1 MQRDLNSLHN
11 TRFDLLVIGA
21 GISGA
26 WIALD
31 AAQRGLRTALVDKG
45 DFGAAT
51 SAATGR
57 MIHGGI
63 RYLQHLALGRLKAS
77 LHERMLLLRGAPH
90 LVHPVPFLIPTS
102 GHLLK
107 GKEALT
113 AAMLVYD
120 FFARKAVPGPPFAEI
135 PTHQRLSVRQA
146 GELEPH
152 LDQTGSTG
160 AVRFYDCQMPFP
172 ERLTLAVV
180 QSAHQAGAVVANY
193 TQVVGLHSRD
203 NAVCGATL
211 RDALTGQEFEVRA
224 ACTVN
229 AAGPWAGGLACVGKA
244 QEQTPAF
251 IAACGTSSRAPDASI
266 QAREQAKNEAMA
278 DRRFSKGIHIITRA
292 LTSGNG
298 LALATRHQHA
308 GSWLDRGGRHFFIV
322 PWEGH
327 SLVGTT
333 NAPFSGQPDDKL
345 VTEEDIQGLIADV
358 NSVYPSAGLRREDV
372 LHFYGGLYPDDPQA
386 GGAGYQG
393 GRKDLLHV
401 HGSEQG
407 LAHLVSVTAV
417 KYTTARRLARQ
428 AVDAVC
434 GLLGRSPSG
443 CRTQDTVLF
452 GGDIPGLESWLG
464 REEQR
469 LAGVLATE
477 DIHRLVRLYGSRT
490 PAVTAALEQAAP
502 ARSAS
507 GPASGPELAAAQAR
521 HAVRH
526 EMAGTLR
533 DVMLRRTSLG
543 LLGMPDKDILDAVAA
558 VMARELDWDQ
568 DRLEQEKDLL
578 CDVYRVAG

>member
-1 MQRDLNSLHN
+1 MQRDLNSLHHA
-11 TRFDLLVIGA
+11 RFDLLVIGA

-31 AAQRGLRTALVDKG
+31 AAQRGLKTALVDKG

-77 LHERMLLLRGAPH
+77 LHERMLLLRSAPH

-113 AAMLVYD
+113 AAMLIYD
-120 FFARKAVPGPPFAEI
+120 FFARRAVPGPPYAEI

-180 QSAHQAGAVVANY
+180 QSAHQAGVVVANY
-193 TQVVGLHSRD
+193 VEAVRLHRAD
-203 NAVCGATL
+203 HCVRGATL
-211 RDALTGQEFEVRA
+211 RDRFTGQEFTVCA
-224 ACTVN
+224 DCTLN
-229 AAGPWAGGLACVGKA
+229 AAGPWADVLEALEGEGRLAR
-244 QEQTPAF
+244 
-251 IAACGTSSRAPDASI
+251 SSSG
-266 QAREQAKNEAMA
+266 A
-278 DRRFSKGIHIITRA
+278 DHGVSPRRFSKGIHIITRS

-333 NAPFSGQPDDKL
+333 NTPFSGHPDDKL

-358 NSVYPSAGLRREDV
+358 NSVYPSAGLRRGDV
-372 LHFYGGLYPDDPQA
+372 LYFYGGLYPDDPQA
-386 GGAGYQG
+386 KSAGYQG
-393 GRKDLLHV
+393 GREDRLVV
-401 HGSEQG
+401 HGPRQG
-407 LAHLVSVTAV
+407 LGNLVSVTAV

-428 AVDAVC
+428 AVDAVY
-434 GLLGRSPSG
+434 GLLGRPIPG
-443 CRTQDTVLF
+443 CQTQDTVLF
-452 GGDIPGLESWLG
+452 GGDIPGLENQLR

-469 LAGVLATE
+469 LAGMLATE

-490 PAVTAALEQAAP
+490 PAVTAALEQAGP
-502 ARSAS
+502 ARS
-507 GPASGPELAAAQAR
+507 PTGPELAAAQAR
-521 HAVRH
+521 HAVRQ
-526 EMAGTLR
+526 EMALSLC

-543 LLGMPDKDILDAVAA
+543 LLGMPEKDILDAVSK
-558 VMARELDWDQ
+558 VMVQELGWDQ
-568 DRLEQEKDLL
+568 ARLGREIQGLE
-578 CDVYRVAG
+578 DVYRVADQAASHS